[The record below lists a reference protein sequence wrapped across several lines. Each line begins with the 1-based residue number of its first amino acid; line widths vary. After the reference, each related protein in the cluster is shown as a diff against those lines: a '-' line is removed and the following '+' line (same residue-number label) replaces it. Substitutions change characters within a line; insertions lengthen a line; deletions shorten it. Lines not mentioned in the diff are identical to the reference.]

1 MLLFVVSLMGSSQNM
16 KPKTLILV
24 PIKGT
29 DSTILV
35 NVIHL
40 TGIWSNVSTA
50 YPARGTIEI
59 VNGNTLIINDAWQ
72 EEYSNSLKNST
83 WRIVNEAL
91 EFRSAELGQM
101 LVYLEKSKNSDVFE
115 LTFNNYTYRKLVIL
129 PGD

>member
-1 MLLFVVSLMGSSQNM
+1 M

>member
-1 MLLFVVSLMGSSQNM
+1 M
-16 KPKTLILV
+16 
-24 PIKGT
+24 
-29 DSTILV
+29 LV

-40 TGIWSNVSTA
+40 IGIWSNVSTA

-59 VNGNTLIINDAWQ
+59 INGNTLIINDAWQ
-72 EEYSNSLKNST
+72 EEYPNSLKNST

-101 LVYLEKSKNSDVFE
+101 VVDLEKLENSDFFE

-129 PGD
+129 PRD